1 MYARTRGEEEKE
13 EEEDVIECTNSG
25 GNARDATRSRQKNGT
40 ISDEIASLIF
50 NLGRNRE
57 TMSGRK
63 YNFAKEMLRLRI
75 RFIFVL
81 EFELYI

>member
-1 MYARTRGEEEKE
+1 MYARTRGE

-25 GNARDATRSRQKNGT
+25 GNARDATRSRQKKNGT
-40 ISDEIASLIF
+40 ISDEIGASLIF
-50 NLGRNRE
+50 DLDRNRE